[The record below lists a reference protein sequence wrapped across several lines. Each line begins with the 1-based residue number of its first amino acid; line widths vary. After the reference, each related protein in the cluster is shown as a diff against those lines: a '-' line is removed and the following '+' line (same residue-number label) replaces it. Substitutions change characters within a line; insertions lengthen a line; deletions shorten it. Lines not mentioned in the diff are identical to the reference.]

1 MARNVGLA
9 LAFCAWAWGV
19 SPTAQALPV
28 LDEKDAAVRIN
39 VTGTTM
45 NIDSSQPNNLI
56 KWVDFSIQKGE
67 TVNFG
72 SKNYLNYVTGSA
84 MSEIMGAINGKGN
97 IYIINPNGIL
107 IGDGAQVNVGMLY
120 LSTRDVDKSV
130 LRAFSSK
137 DAIPLAEGNVKG
149 DVVNLGNL
157 KATTVVVEGNVVKF
171 KNCTE
176 QNDAD
181 KKIGYV
187 KAESVKISAT
197 SETHIGYAGESA
209 PSLPSWEFSG
219 TTSVIEYKLVKD
231 ATDLQNMKNNLS
243 RNYMLAGDITAD
255 GFQAVGDD
263 GGAYRGHFDGLG
275 YGITLANLKANGST
289 SGLFGAIGT
298 GSVVEDVSVET
309 NGIEAPTANSD
320 KYVFIGG
327 VVGRNEQGI
336 IRNVRHSGN
345 ISNCTAQYES
355 DTIQYVGGIVGY
367 NMNGTVEVV
376 CNTGDISAAKSTGMY
391 VGGIAGYNDKEEKLN
406 SIIQNAYNTGYIK
419 SDTYA
424 GGIVGQNMSG
434 KIGNV
439 YNLGAVKGKWA
450 GGIAGLQN
458 GTSAKI
464 SYAYH
469 AQGTVTGSEKSCAIV
484 GDSKGGMISK
494 AVHTKTTKEG
504 FDIEV
509 ASGGG
514 ERKNDEELM
523 QAGTFSEW
531 DISETGGAGKTWRI
545 YEGKSMPLLTA
556 FLKTRDNIHRLEYDG
571 TMQSGAYWDAELSD
585 KVSTQA
591 EGYDYVRN
599 VLCVAPQNEMVE
611 YDDVMAGDF
620 DENVKRDNYTDVMV
634 ALQSRWNESN
644 RLLQAESWMEHK
656 TVFLVGDG
664 VSVPA
669 SMDAEELVRILSAA
683 TETRENE

>member
-107 IGDGAQVNVGMLY
+107 IGDGAQVNVGTLY

-137 DAIPLAEGNVKG
+137 EAIPLVEGNVKG

-197 SETHIGYAGESA
+197 SETHIGYAGETA

-219 TTSVIEYKLVKD
+219 TTPVIEYKLVKG

-243 RNYMLAGDITAD
+243 GNYMLAGDITAD

-309 NGIEAPTANSD
+309 NGIEAPTAD
-320 KYVFIGG
+320 ADLHRVLIGG
-327 VVGRNEQGI
+327 VVGYNFQGI
-336 IRNVRHSGN
+336 IRNVRHSGT
-345 ISNCTAQYES
+345 ISNCTVQYETGS
-355 DTIQYVGGIVGY
+355 TQYVGGIVGY
-367 NMNGTVEVV
+367 NEGGMVEAV
-376 CNTGDISAAKSTGMY
+376 CNTGDILASGTTGMF
-391 VGGIAGYNDKEEKLN
+391 VGGIAGYNCYSNKSAIVRK
-406 SIIQNAYNTGYIK
+406 AYNTGNLT
-419 SDTYA
+419 SDVYVGGIAGQNLSGTIQDVYNTGVLVKGTVA
-424 GGIVGQNMSG
+424 GGIVGLNKKG
-434 KIGNV
+434 T
-439 YNLGAVKGKWA
+439 GAA
-450 GGIAGLQN
+450 AIN
-458 GTSAKI
+458 N
-464 SYAYH
+464 AYH
-469 AQGTVTGSEKSCAIV
+469 ASKTDDGKRYAIAGINDKGKIENSFYMAEAGEVVVGAGGTERC
-484 GDSKGGMISK
+484 K
-494 AVHTKTTKEG
+494 ADLTVKDT
-504 FDIEV
+504 F
-509 ASGGG
+509 
-514 ERKNDEELM
+514 
-523 QAGTFSEW
+523 AGWS
-531 DISETGGAGKTWRI
+531 ISESSGEGTTWRI
-545 YEGKSMPLLTA
+545 CEGYSMPMLTA
-556 FLKTRDNIHRLEYDG
+556 FLKPKYNRSIVEYDG
-571 TMQSGAYWDAELSD
+571 TRPVGTYWS
-585 KVSTQA
+585 KPSVSTQLKGYA
-591 EGYDYVRN
+591 QGYDYIADLTWVVPEDAAYSIGR
-599 VLCVAPQNEMVE
+599 E
-611 YDDVMAGDF
+611 YED
-620 DENVKRDNYTDVMV
+620 TIV
-634 ALQSRWNESN
+634 ALQHLDMEEQGLALASTEGETEKLLVVGSGV
-644 RLLQAESWMEHK
+644 RLPDE
-656 TVFLVGDG
+656 
-664 VSVPA
+664 
-669 SMDAEELVRILSAA
+669 MDAEELVRILSAA